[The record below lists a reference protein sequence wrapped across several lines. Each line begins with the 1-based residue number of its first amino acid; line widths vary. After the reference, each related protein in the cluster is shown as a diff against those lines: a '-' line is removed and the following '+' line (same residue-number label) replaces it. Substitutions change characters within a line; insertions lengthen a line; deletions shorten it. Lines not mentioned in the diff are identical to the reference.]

1 MESTPVIEYDETI
14 EHAVRLLPPEIQDQV
29 REFIESLL
37 AEQKTPT
44 KVAKPKLDWR
54 GALRDLREQYTSVE
68 LQHKALEWW
77 GD

>member
-1 MESTPVIEYDETI
+1 MESTPTI
-14 EHAVRLLPPEIQDQV
+14 EHDEAIEQAVQLLPWEIREQV

-37 AEQKTPT
+37 AERNAPSE
-44 KVAKPKLDWR
+44 ARRPNLEWR

-68 LQHKALEWW
+68 LQHKVIEWW